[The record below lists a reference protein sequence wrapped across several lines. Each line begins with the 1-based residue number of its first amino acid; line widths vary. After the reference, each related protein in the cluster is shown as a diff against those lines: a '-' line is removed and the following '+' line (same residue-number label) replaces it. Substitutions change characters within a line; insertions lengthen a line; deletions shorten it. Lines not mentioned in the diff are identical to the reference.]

1 MARSAVYVYE
11 KSWPYVSTSMVL
23 IKLELIN
30 FVNIHVH
37 VQVSVHVLGV
47 EEQNLRQK

>member
-11 KSWPYVSTSMVL
+11 KSWPYISTSMVL

-30 FVNIHVH
+30 FVNMH
-37 VQVSVHVLGV
+37 VQVSVHVLGA